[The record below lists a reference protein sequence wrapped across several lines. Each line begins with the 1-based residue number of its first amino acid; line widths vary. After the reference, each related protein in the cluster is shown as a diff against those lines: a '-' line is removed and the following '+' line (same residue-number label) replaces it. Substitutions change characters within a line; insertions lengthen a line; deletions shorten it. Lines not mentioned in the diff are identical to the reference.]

1 MNEKKYSLLNNV
13 FFLLRMIRKYLPMS
27 FVFVIIDIP
36 LAVFMDY
43 VGVRIPNLIVG
54 MIQGYSVSVGM
65 VAALGIAS
73 VLAAVT
79 LQYGNRMVSAQ
90 APQLCAKLDLKLF
103 EKYMTCSYEKLED
116 ADFTA
121 HYKEAD
127 GYLADDNHFLSEAA
141 MHIIE
146 IGSGA
151 LGIILYF
158 AILVGLPKWVLAVL
172 IVGTVVEL
180 LISKNAE
187 TERKKRQETI
197 GKLTRKVDY
206 MNKTAA
212 DVRSAKDIRIFDMIP
227 WLEKKFAEVMDR
239 FHIENTQVE
248 KQRIRIAG
256 IRAGIGGILEIL
268 TGILLVVFVLQ
279 EKLSLA
285 EYILYVGAIRSF
297 SMWSFQFGTLVQN
310 FYRMNGDLSRI
321 RSFIDEEE
329 TTQSNVKPDTHSIA
343 SRRSNVLPV
352 NAAEIKF
359 DHISK
364 IEFSHVFYR
373 YPKSDRWIV
382 KDLSFVIEEGE
393 KIALVGMN
401 GAGKTTMI
409 KLLCGL
415 LIPTRGTI
423 RINGVSSTDIKR
435 EDYYRLFSTVFQDI
449 HLFPASIQRNIVCRD
464 DQIDQV
470 RFEDAVK
477 KSGMD
482 EVAQKFRDGLNTL
495 LVAEVDEEA
504 VNLSGGQV
512 QKLMLAR
519 AIYKNAPILL
529 LDEPTAALDP
539 IAEKDIYLQYNEM
552 TEGKM
557 SIFISHRL
565 ASTVFCDRIFFM
577 KNGIISEE
585 GTHEEPDTLALAKTY
600 EGEIYALPKFQGK
613 WPDCNGVMFINK
625 TWLDNLGLDVPTT
638 LGELKDVLVAFRDN
652 DANGNGDASDEIP
665 MDFNGWFS
673 GAYSLTNLIGSY
685 GIQLTNWGTDGYF
698 VEDGQVKNYAVDE
711 RYKALISYLAD
722 LYSEGLI
729 NENAITNDYSMF
741 QSLSRG
747 DENGDALVGV
757 VLGWE
762 ETDKFGPTLHD
773 QYVPCGPFADDV
785 DDLGTDEPRW
795 TYDYSGLNMSSNRIC
810 MSASCANPEAAMKF
824 MNEFYDSEVSV
835 QVLFGGITDGC
846 VEKTGDDSYKVL
858 DPLDPNTD
866 SGTWKWT
873 SSMADNGPMYI
884 RRATTIDMAQDMTY
898 ALEEREQYKEALA
911 RIDMD
916 NEYYPQMLMKYT
928 SDDQNAMAVT
938 QANVTNV
945 TDAYWGLWL
954 TGQSN
959 IEDDW
964 DSYVEEVNAAG
975 LQDIL
980 AIRQASYDSYK
991 ENSAE

>member
-321 RSFIDEEE
+321 RSFIDGEE
-329 TTQSNVKPDTHSIA
+329 TIQLNTQTQVNKQSNRSI
-343 SRRSNVLPV
+343 V
-352 NAAEIKF
+352 NTTGMKF
-359 DHISK
+359 DHVSK
-364 IEFSHVFYR
+364 IEFLHVFYR

-382 KDLSFVIEEGE
+382 KDLSFVIEDGE

-415 LIPTRGTI
+415 LIPTKGTI
-423 RINGVSSTDIKR
+423 RINGVSSTDISR

-449 HLFPASIQRNIVCRD
+449 HLFPASIQKNIVCSD
-464 DQIDQV
+464 EQIDPI
-470 RFEDAVK
+470 RFDDAVK

-482 EVAQKFRDGLNTL
+482 QVAQKFRDGLNTL
-495 LVAEVDEEA
+495 LVAEVDENA

-539 IAEKDIYLQYNEM
+539 IAEKNIYLQYNEM
-552 TEGKM
+552 AEGKV
-557 SIFISHRL
+557 SVFISHRL

-577 KNGIISEE
+577 KNGIIAEE
-585 GTHEEPDTLALAKTY
+585 GTHEELIQKKGDYY
-600 EGEIYALPKFQGK
+600 E
-613 WPDCNGVMFINK
+613 
-625 TWLDNLGLDVPTT
+625 
-638 LGELKDVLVAFRDN
+638 AF
-652 DANGNGDASDEIP
+652 
-665 MDFNGWFS
+665 
-673 GAYSLTNLIGSY
+673 
-685 GIQLTNWGTDGYF
+685 
-698 VEDGQVKNYAVDE
+698 
-711 RYKALISYLAD
+711 
-722 LYSEGLI
+722 
-729 NENAITNDYSMF
+729 
-741 QSLSRG
+741 
-747 DENGDALVGV
+747 
-757 VLGWE
+757 
-762 ETDKFGPTLHD
+762 
-773 QYVPCGPFADDV
+773 
-785 DDLGTDEPRW
+785 
-795 TYDYSGLNMSSNRIC
+795 
-810 MSASCANPEAAMKF
+810 
-824 MNEFYDSEVSV
+824 SV
-835 QVLFGGITDGC
+835 QSKYYQEEEEG
-846 VEKTGDDSYKVL
+846 
-858 DPLDPNTD
+858 
-866 SGTWKWT
+866 
-873 SSMADNGPMYI
+873 
-884 RRATTIDMAQDMTY
+884 AQ
-898 ALEEREQYKEALA
+898 
-911 RIDMD
+911 
-916 NEYYPQMLMKYT
+916 
-928 SDDQNAMAVT
+928 
-938 QANVTNV
+938 
-945 TDAYWGLWL
+945 
-954 TGQSN
+954 
-959 IEDDW
+959 
-964 DSYVEEVNAAG
+964 
-975 LQDIL
+975 
-980 AIRQASYDSYK
+980 
-991 ENSAE
+991 

>member
-268 TGILLVVFVLQ
+268 TGILLAVFVLQ

-297 SMWSFQFGTLVQN
+297 SMWSFQFGTLMQN

-321 RSFIDEEE
+321 RSFIDGEE
-329 TTQSNVKPDTHSIA
+329 TIQLNTQTQVNKQSNRSI
-343 SRRSNVLPV
+343 V
-352 NAAEIKF
+352 NTTGMKF
-359 DHISK
+359 DHVSK
-364 IEFSHVFYR
+364 IEFLHVFYR

-382 KDLSFVIEEGE
+382 KDLSFVIEDGE

-415 LIPTRGTI
+415 LIPTKGTI
-423 RINGVSSTDIKR
+423 RINGVSSTDISR

-449 HLFPASIQRNIVCRD
+449 HLFPASIQKNIVCSD
-464 DQIDQV
+464 EQIDPI
-470 RFEDAVK
+470 RFDDAVK

-482 EVAQKFRDGLNTL
+482 QVAQKFRDGLNTL
-495 LVAEVDEEA
+495 LVAEVDENA

-539 IAEKDIYLQYNEM
+539 IAEKNIYLQYNEM
-552 TEGKM
+552 AEGKV
-557 SIFISHRL
+557 SVFISHRL

-577 KNGIISEE
+577 KNGIIAEE
-585 GTHEEPDTLALAKTY
+585 GTHEELIQKKGDYY
-600 EGEIYALPKFQGK
+600 E
-613 WPDCNGVMFINK
+613 
-625 TWLDNLGLDVPTT
+625 
-638 LGELKDVLVAFRDN
+638 AF
-652 DANGNGDASDEIP
+652 
-665 MDFNGWFS
+665 
-673 GAYSLTNLIGSY
+673 
-685 GIQLTNWGTDGYF
+685 
-698 VEDGQVKNYAVDE
+698 
-711 RYKALISYLAD
+711 
-722 LYSEGLI
+722 
-729 NENAITNDYSMF
+729 
-741 QSLSRG
+741 
-747 DENGDALVGV
+747 
-757 VLGWE
+757 
-762 ETDKFGPTLHD
+762 
-773 QYVPCGPFADDV
+773 
-785 DDLGTDEPRW
+785 
-795 TYDYSGLNMSSNRIC
+795 
-810 MSASCANPEAAMKF
+810 
-824 MNEFYDSEVSV
+824 SV
-835 QVLFGGITDGC
+835 QSKYYQEEEEG
-846 VEKTGDDSYKVL
+846 
-858 DPLDPNTD
+858 
-866 SGTWKWT
+866 
-873 SSMADNGPMYI
+873 
-884 RRATTIDMAQDMTY
+884 AQ
-898 ALEEREQYKEALA
+898 
-911 RIDMD
+911 
-916 NEYYPQMLMKYT
+916 
-928 SDDQNAMAVT
+928 
-938 QANVTNV
+938 
-945 TDAYWGLWL
+945 
-954 TGQSN
+954 
-959 IEDDW
+959 
-964 DSYVEEVNAAG
+964 
-975 LQDIL
+975 
-980 AIRQASYDSYK
+980 
-991 ENSAE
+991 

>member
-1 MNEKKYSLLNNV
+1 MNDKKYSLSNNV

-36 LAVFMDY
+36 LAVFLDY

-54 MIQGYSVSVGM
+54 MIQGYSVSVGII
-65 VAALGIAS
+65 AALGIAS

-158 AILVGLPKWVLAVL
+158 SILIRLPKWVLAVL
-172 IVGTVVEL
+172 ITGTIVEL
-180 LISKNAE
+180 LISRNAE
-187 TERKKRQETI
+187 NERKKRQETI
-197 GKLTRKVDY
+197 GRLTRKADY

-212 DVRSAKDIRIFDMIP
+212 DVRSAKDIRIFGMIP
-227 WLEKKFAEVMDR
+227 WLEEKFTAVLDR

-256 IRAGIGGILEIL
+256 IRAGISGVLEIL
-268 TGILLVVFVLQ
+268 TGILLAVFVLQ

-297 SMWSFQFGTLVQN
+297 SMWSFQFGTLMQN

-321 RSFIDEEE
+321 RSFIDGEE
-329 TTQSNVKPDTHSIA
+329 TIQLNTQTQVNKQSN
-343 SRRSNVLPV
+343 RSVV
-352 NAAEIKF
+352 NTTGMKF

-364 IEFSHVFYR
+364 IEFLHVFYR

-382 KDLSFVIEEGE
+382 KDLSFVIEDGE

-415 LIPTRGTI
+415 LIPTKGTI
-423 RINGVSSTDIKR
+423 RINGVSSTDISR

-449 HLFPASIQRNIVCRD
+449 HLFPASIQKNIVCSD
-464 DQIDQV
+464 EQIDPI
-470 RFEDAVK
+470 RFDDAVK

-482 EVAQKFRDGLNTL
+482 QVAQKFRDGLNTL
-495 LVAEVDEEA
+495 LVAEVDENA

-539 IAEKDIYLQYNEM
+539 IAEKNIYLQYNEM
-552 TEGKM
+552 AEGKV
-557 SIFISHRL
+557 SVFISHRL

-577 KNGIISEE
+577 KNGIIAEE
-585 GTHEEPDTLALAKTY
+585 GTHEELIQKKGDYY
-600 EGEIYALPKFQGK
+600 E
-613 WPDCNGVMFINK
+613 
-625 TWLDNLGLDVPTT
+625 
-638 LGELKDVLVAFRDN
+638 AF
-652 DANGNGDASDEIP
+652 
-665 MDFNGWFS
+665 
-673 GAYSLTNLIGSY
+673 
-685 GIQLTNWGTDGYF
+685 
-698 VEDGQVKNYAVDE
+698 
-711 RYKALISYLAD
+711 
-722 LYSEGLI
+722 
-729 NENAITNDYSMF
+729 
-741 QSLSRG
+741 
-747 DENGDALVGV
+747 
-757 VLGWE
+757 
-762 ETDKFGPTLHD
+762 
-773 QYVPCGPFADDV
+773 
-785 DDLGTDEPRW
+785 
-795 TYDYSGLNMSSNRIC
+795 
-810 MSASCANPEAAMKF
+810 
-824 MNEFYDSEVSV
+824 SV
-835 QVLFGGITDGC
+835 QSKYYQEEEEG
-846 VEKTGDDSYKVL
+846 
-858 DPLDPNTD
+858 
-866 SGTWKWT
+866 
-873 SSMADNGPMYI
+873 
-884 RRATTIDMAQDMTY
+884 AQ
-898 ALEEREQYKEALA
+898 
-911 RIDMD
+911 
-916 NEYYPQMLMKYT
+916 
-928 SDDQNAMAVT
+928 
-938 QANVTNV
+938 
-945 TDAYWGLWL
+945 
-954 TGQSN
+954 
-959 IEDDW
+959 
-964 DSYVEEVNAAG
+964 
-975 LQDIL
+975 
-980 AIRQASYDSYK
+980 
-991 ENSAE
+991 

>member
-1 MNEKKYSLLNNV
+1 MNDKKYSLSNNV

-36 LAVFMDY
+36 LAVFLDY

-54 MIQGYSVSVGM
+54 MIQGYSVSVGII
-65 VAALGIAS
+65 AALGIAS

-158 AILVGLPKWVLAVL
+158 SILIRLPKWVLAVL
-172 IVGTVVEL
+172 ITGTIVEL
-180 LISKNAE
+180 LISRNAE
-187 TERKKRQETI
+187 NERKKRQETI
-197 GKLTRKVDY
+197 GRLTRKADY

-212 DVRSAKDIRIFDMIP
+212 DVRSAKDIRIFGMIP
-227 WLEKKFAEVMDR
+227 WLEEKFTAVLDR

-256 IRAGIGGILEIL
+256 IRAGISGVLEIL
-268 TGILLVVFVLQ
+268 TGILLAVFVLQ

-297 SMWSFQFGTLVQN
+297 SMWSFQFGTLMQN

-321 RSFIDEEE
+321 RSFIDGEE
-329 TTQSNVKPDTHSIA
+329 TIQSNTQTQVNKQSNRSI
-343 SRRSNVLPV
+343 V
-352 NAAEIKF
+352 NTTRMKF
-359 DHISK
+359 DHVSK

-382 KDLSFVIEEGE
+382 KDLSFVIEDGE

-415 LIPTRGTI
+415 LIPTKGTI
-423 RINGVSSTDIKR
+423 RINGVSSTDISR

-449 HLFPASIQRNIVCRD
+449 HLFPASIQKNIVCSD
-464 DQIDQV
+464 EQIDPI
-470 RFEDAVK
+470 RFDDAVK

-482 EVAQKFRDGLNTL
+482 QVAQKFRDGLNTL
-495 LVAEVDEEA
+495 LVAEVDENA

-539 IAEKDIYLQYNEM
+539 IAEKNIYLQYNEM
-552 TEGKM
+552 AEGKV
-557 SIFISHRL
+557 SVFISHRL

-577 KNGIISEE
+577 KNGIIAEE
-585 GTHEEPDTLALAKTY
+585 GTHEELIQKKGDYY
-600 EGEIYALPKFQGK
+600 E
-613 WPDCNGVMFINK
+613 
-625 TWLDNLGLDVPTT
+625 
-638 LGELKDVLVAFRDN
+638 AF
-652 DANGNGDASDEIP
+652 
-665 MDFNGWFS
+665 
-673 GAYSLTNLIGSY
+673 
-685 GIQLTNWGTDGYF
+685 
-698 VEDGQVKNYAVDE
+698 
-711 RYKALISYLAD
+711 
-722 LYSEGLI
+722 
-729 NENAITNDYSMF
+729 
-741 QSLSRG
+741 
-747 DENGDALVGV
+747 
-757 VLGWE
+757 
-762 ETDKFGPTLHD
+762 
-773 QYVPCGPFADDV
+773 
-785 DDLGTDEPRW
+785 
-795 TYDYSGLNMSSNRIC
+795 
-810 MSASCANPEAAMKF
+810 
-824 MNEFYDSEVSV
+824 SV
-835 QVLFGGITDGC
+835 QSKYYQEEEEG
-846 VEKTGDDSYKVL
+846 
-858 DPLDPNTD
+858 
-866 SGTWKWT
+866 
-873 SSMADNGPMYI
+873 
-884 RRATTIDMAQDMTY
+884 AQ
-898 ALEEREQYKEALA
+898 
-911 RIDMD
+911 
-916 NEYYPQMLMKYT
+916 
-928 SDDQNAMAVT
+928 
-938 QANVTNV
+938 
-945 TDAYWGLWL
+945 
-954 TGQSN
+954 
-959 IEDDW
+959 
-964 DSYVEEVNAAG
+964 
-975 LQDIL
+975 
-980 AIRQASYDSYK
+980 
-991 ENSAE
+991 

>member
-54 MIQGYSVSVGM
+54 MIQGYSVSVGII
-65 VAALGIAS
+65 VAFGIAS
-73 VLAAVT
+73 VVAAVI

-158 AILVGLPKWVLAVL
+158 SILIRLPKWVLAVL
-172 IVGTVVEL
+172 ITGTIVEL
-180 LISKNAE
+180 LISRNAE
-187 TERKKRQETI
+187 NERKKRQETI
-197 GKLTRKVDY
+197 GRLTRKADY

-212 DVRSAKDIRIFDMIP
+212 DVRSAKDIRIFGMIP
-227 WLEKKFAEVMDR
+227 WLEEKFTAVLDR

-256 IRAGIGGILEIL
+256 IRAGISGVLEIL
-268 TGILLVVFVLQ
+268 TGILLAVFVLQ

-297 SMWSFQFGTLVQN
+297 SMWSFQFGTLMQN

-321 RSFIDEEE
+321 RSFIDGEE
-329 TTQSNVKPDTHSIA
+329 TIQLNTQTQVNKQSNRSI
-343 SRRSNVLPV
+343 V
-352 NAAEIKF
+352 NTTGMKF
-359 DHISK
+359 DHVSK
-364 IEFSHVFYR
+364 IEFLHVFYR

-382 KDLSFVIEEGE
+382 KDLSFVIEDGE

-415 LIPTRGTI
+415 LIPTKGTI
-423 RINGVSSTDIKR
+423 RINGVSSTDISR

-449 HLFPASIQRNIVCRD
+449 HLFPASIQKNIVCSD
-464 DQIDQV
+464 EQIDPI
-470 RFEDAVK
+470 RFDDAVK

-482 EVAQKFRDGLNTL
+482 QVAQKFRDGLNTL
-495 LVAEVDEEA
+495 LVAEVDENA

-539 IAEKDIYLQYNEM
+539 IAEKNIYLQYNEM
-552 TEGKM
+552 AEGKV
-557 SIFISHRL
+557 SVFISHRL

-577 KNGIISEE
+577 KNGIIAEE
-585 GTHEEPDTLALAKTY
+585 GTHEELIQKKGDYY
-600 EGEIYALPKFQGK
+600 E
-613 WPDCNGVMFINK
+613 
-625 TWLDNLGLDVPTT
+625 
-638 LGELKDVLVAFRDN
+638 AF
-652 DANGNGDASDEIP
+652 
-665 MDFNGWFS
+665 
-673 GAYSLTNLIGSY
+673 
-685 GIQLTNWGTDGYF
+685 
-698 VEDGQVKNYAVDE
+698 
-711 RYKALISYLAD
+711 
-722 LYSEGLI
+722 
-729 NENAITNDYSMF
+729 
-741 QSLSRG
+741 
-747 DENGDALVGV
+747 
-757 VLGWE
+757 
-762 ETDKFGPTLHD
+762 
-773 QYVPCGPFADDV
+773 
-785 DDLGTDEPRW
+785 
-795 TYDYSGLNMSSNRIC
+795 
-810 MSASCANPEAAMKF
+810 
-824 MNEFYDSEVSV
+824 SV
-835 QVLFGGITDGC
+835 QSKYYQEEEEG
-846 VEKTGDDSYKVL
+846 
-858 DPLDPNTD
+858 
-866 SGTWKWT
+866 
-873 SSMADNGPMYI
+873 
-884 RRATTIDMAQDMTY
+884 AQ
-898 ALEEREQYKEALA
+898 
-911 RIDMD
+911 
-916 NEYYPQMLMKYT
+916 
-928 SDDQNAMAVT
+928 
-938 QANVTNV
+938 
-945 TDAYWGLWL
+945 
-954 TGQSN
+954 
-959 IEDDW
+959 
-964 DSYVEEVNAAG
+964 
-975 LQDIL
+975 
-980 AIRQASYDSYK
+980 
-991 ENSAE
+991 